1 MSKKNQEYLT
11 VQALTKYIKRKFDV
25 DPHLQRVFVVGEVSN
40 FRLRPNSHQYF
51 SLKDE
56 GARISAVMYRSAFQ
70 RVKFNI
76 EEGMKV
82 FVTGKIT
89 LYEPSGAYQIVID
102 SIQPDGIGVL
112 YQQLE
117 QLKEKFK
124 KAGLFDRPKLPIP
137 RFPKKIAVITSP
149 SGAVIRD
156 IITTINRR
164 YPIVEITVIPTRV
177 QGKEA
182 AGEIV
187 AAFNKVKDRQ
197 DEFDTVIVARGGG
210 SIEDLWCFNDEQVAM
225 AILNCP
231 LPVISSIGHE
241 TDTTLSDLVAD
252 IRVATPTAAAE
263 IAVPVLQEVLTY
275 LTQMEER
282 VFYSMN
288 QRIQYMRK
296 YYERFA
302 QSYVMTQ
309 PERLYQPYM
318 QQLDLAIERLNNNK
332 DNYFT
337 EQKNQV
343 NVLKQ
348 RLSLQQPQGLINQY
362 QKDLTAFT
370 KQLNRNMEQYQY
382 NKKVVFGN
390 LMQLLDAHSPLKSV
404 QRGYAVVT
412 SKDNIVKHITEV
424 EKNDMIKVNLS
435 DGQIEAQVTET
446 STDNIFQQLSD
457 IEKE

>member
-1 MSKKNQEYLT
+1 MSEKNQEYLT

-102 SIQPDGIGVL
+102 SIQPDGIGAL

-117 QLKEKFK
+117 QLKEKFN

-187 AAFNKVKDRQ
+187 TAFNKVKDRQ

-275 LTQMEER
+275 LTQIDER

-288 QRIQYMRK
+288 QH
-296 YYERFA
+296 
-302 QSYVMTQ
+302 
-309 PERLYQPYM
+309 LL
-318 QQLDLAIERLNNNK
+318 QLIPNN
-332 DNYFT
+332 
-337 EQKNQV
+337 
-343 NVLKQ
+343 
-348 RLSLQQPQGLINQY
+348 I
-362 QKDLTAFT
+362 
-370 KQLNRNMEQYQY
+370 
-382 NKKVVFGN
+382 
-390 LMQLLDAHSPLKSV
+390 
-404 QRGYAVVT
+404 
-412 SKDNIVKHITEV
+412 
-424 EKNDMIKVNLS
+424 
-435 DGQIEAQVTET
+435 
-446 STDNIFQQLSD
+446 
-457 IEKE
+457 

>member
-1 MSKKNQEYLT
+1 MSESKQEYLT

-89 LYEPSGAYQIVID
+89 LYEPTGAYQIVID
-102 SIQPDGIGVL
+102 SIQPDGIGAL

-117 QLKEKFK
+117 QLKQKFK
-124 KAGLFDRPKLPIP
+124 EAGHFDQPKLPIP

-149 SGAVIRD
+149 TGAVIRD

-164 YPIVEITVIPTRV
+164 YPIVEITVVPTRV

-182 AGEIV
+182 ASEIV
-187 AAFNKVKDRQ
+187 EAFNKVSQRQ

-241 TDTTLSDLVAD
+241 TDTTMADLVAD
-252 IRVATPTAAAE
+252 VRAATPTAAAE
-263 IAVPVLQEVLTY
+263 IAAPVLQEVLAY
-275 LTQMEER
+275 LTQMQER

-296 YYERFA
+296 YYDRFA

-318 QQLDLAIERLNNNK
+318 QQLDLAVEKLTNNK

-337 EQKNQV
+337 EHKSNIK
-343 NVLKQ
+343 VLKQ
-348 RLSLQQPQGLINQY
+348 RLAVQQPQGLINQY
-362 QKDLTAFT
+362 QKDLSISTN
-370 KQLNRNMEQYQY
+370 QLFRNMNQYQH
-382 NKKVVFGN
+382 NKSVEFGN
-390 LMQLLDAHSPLKSV
+390 MMQLLDAYSPLKSV

-412 SKDNIVKHITEV
+412 SDEDIVKHITQV
-424 EKNDMIKVNLS
+424 EKDDMIKVNLS
-435 DGQIEAQVTET
+435 DGLIEAQVTRTTKE
-446 STDNIFQQLSD
+446 NIFKQFSD
-457 IEKE
+457 LEKE

>member
-1 MSKKNQEYLT
+1 
-11 VQALTKYIKRKFDV
+11 
-25 DPHLQRVFVVGEVSN
+25 SN

-102 SIQPDGIGVL
+102 SIQPDGIGAL

-117 QLKEKFK
+117 QLKEKFN
-124 KAGLFDRPKLPIP
+124 KAGLFDRSKLPIP

-187 AAFNKVKDRQ
+187 TAFNKVKDRQ

-231 LPVISSIGHE
+231 IPVISSIGHE

-275 LTQMEER
+275 LTQIDER

-288 QRIQYMRK
+288 QRIQYLRK

-318 QQLDLAIERLNNNK
+318 QQLDLAVERLNNNK
-332 DNYFT
+332 DIYFT

-370 KQLNRNMEQYQY
+370 KQLNRNMEQFQY

-390 LMQLLDAHSPLKSV
+390 LMQLLDAYSPLKSV

-424 EKNDMIKVNLS
+424 EKDDMIKVNLS
-435 DGQIEAQVTET
+435 DGQIEAQVTKT

-457 IEKE
+457 TEKE

>member
-1 MSKKNQEYLT
+1 MSESKQEYLT

-89 LYEPSGAYQIVID
+89 LYEPTGAYQIVID
-102 SIQPDGIGVL
+102 SIQPDGIGAL

-117 QLKEKFK
+117 QLKQKFK
-124 KAGLFDRPKLPIP
+124 EAGHFDQPKLPIP

-149 SGAVIRD
+149 TGAVIRD

-164 YPIVEITVIPTRV
+164 YPIVEITVVPTRV

-182 AGEIV
+182 ASEIV
-187 AAFNKVKDRQ
+187 EAFNKVSQRQ

-241 TDTTLSDLVAD
+241 TDTTMADLVAD
-252 IRVATPTAAAE
+252 VRAATPTAAAE
-263 IAVPVLQEVLTY
+263 IAAPVLQEVLAY
-275 LTQMEER
+275 LTQMQER

-296 YYERFA
+296 YYDRFA

-318 QQLDLAIERLNNNK
+318 QQLDLAVEKLTNNK

-337 EQKNQV
+337 EHKN
-343 NVLKQ
+343 NIKVLKQ
-348 RLSLQQPQGLINQY
+348 RLAVQQPQGLINQY
-362 QKDLTAFT
+362 QKDLSISTN
-370 KQLNRNMEQYQY
+370 QLFRNMNQYQH
-382 NKKVVFGN
+382 NKSVEFGN
-390 LMQLLDAHSPLKSV
+390 MMQLLDAYSPLKSV

-412 SKDNIVKHITEV
+412 SDEDIVKHITQV
-424 EKNDMIKVNLS
+424 EKDDMIKVNLS
-435 DGQIEAQVTET
+435 DGLIEAQVTRTTKE
-446 STDNIFQQLSD
+446 NIFKQFSD
-457 IEKE
+457 LEKE

>member
-1 MSKKNQEYLT
+1 MSEKNQEYLT

-102 SIQPDGIGVL
+102 SIQPDGIGAL

-117 QLKEKFK
+117 QLKEKFN

-187 AAFNKVKDRQ
+187 TAFNKVKDRQ

-231 LPVISSIGHE
+231 
-241 TDTTLSDLVAD
+241 
-252 IRVATPTAAAE
+252 
-263 IAVPVLQEVLTY
+263 
-275 LTQMEER
+275 
-282 VFYSMN
+282 
-288 QRIQYMRK
+288 
-296 YYERFA
+296 
-302 QSYVMTQ
+302 
-309 PERLYQPYM
+309 
-318 QQLDLAIERLNNNK
+318 
-332 DNYFT
+332 
-337 EQKNQV
+337 
-343 NVLKQ
+343 
-348 RLSLQQPQGLINQY
+348 
-362 QKDLTAFT
+362 
-370 KQLNRNMEQYQY
+370 
-382 NKKVVFGN
+382 
-390 LMQLLDAHSPLKSV
+390 
-404 QRGYAVVT
+404 
-412 SKDNIVKHITEV
+412 
-424 EKNDMIKVNLS
+424 
-435 DGQIEAQVTET
+435 
-446 STDNIFQQLSD
+446 
-457 IEKE
+457 